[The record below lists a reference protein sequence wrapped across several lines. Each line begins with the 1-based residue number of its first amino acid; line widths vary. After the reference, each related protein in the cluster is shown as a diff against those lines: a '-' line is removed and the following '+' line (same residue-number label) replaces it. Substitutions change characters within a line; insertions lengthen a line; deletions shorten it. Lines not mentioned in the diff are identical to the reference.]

1 MLLAIMVVLAIFGLL
16 LLFGVIA
23 TLVEMIIGLALL
35 AGVVALTI
43 TFPYVMIPLI
53 LFIYFVGHKNKK
65 SELRKN

>member
-1 MLLAIMVVLAIFGLL
+1 MLLAIIVVLVIFGLL

-23 TLVEMIIGLALL
+23 TLVEMIVGLALL

-53 LFIYFVGHKNKK
+53 LIGYFFGQKNKK
-65 SELRKN
+65 SELRKD